1 MQIPNGKP
9 LKALMSVF
17 GKKKK
22 NDKNKNKRKEADMY
36 WLKFV
41 LFILEET
48 LCVVT
53 VGVPSTKT
61 LLVVS
66 WQVISQILCTGYYF

>member
-9 LKALMSVF
+9 LKALMCVF
-17 GKKKK
+17 GEKKKTK
-22 NDKNKNKRKEADMY
+22 TKTKERKLTYTD
-36 WLKFV
+36 LTFV

-61 LLVVS
+61 SLVVS

>member
-9 LKALMSVF
+9 LKALMRVF

-22 NDKNKNKRKEADMY
+22 KKNDKNKRKEADMY

-66 WQVISQILCTGYYF
+66 WQVISQILCTEYYF

>member
-9 LKALMSVF
+9 LKVLMSVF
-17 GKKKK
+17 GKIKKK
-22 NDKNKNKRKEADMY
+22 KKRQKQKQKEADMY
-36 WLKFV
+36 RLKFV

-66 WQVISQILCTGYYF
+66 WQVISQILCTG